1 MFTIEVYRGV
11 LNKILDFIRNPRQN
25 NQSDGLMLETQGES
39 TAYLQSDIID
49 EPPRV
54 TFTEEEMRVVNVLN
68 DEGDIIIL
76 STINEPSGNKFTGS
90 GRLIPNGD
98 IIVEIDLSGDDLPHR
113 IETRLSDLDS
123 WLKEYSHVFGD
134 VSDGRTIET
143 GRHQGF
149 VSYGSGL
156 ITFMGKPV
164 ILPKRDAYLLAY
176 FISHA
181 GQLVYATEIVDNY
194 YTGESNDSPM
204 TICSKIISP
213 LNSALKDIT
222 HTANVIKTVDA
233 QYAYILELT

>member
-1 MFTIEVYRGV
+1 MFTIEVYRRV
-11 LNKILDFIRNPRQN
+11 LNKILEFIRNPRQN
-25 NQSDGLMLETQGES
+25 NQPDGLTLETQGES
-39 TAYLQSDIID
+39 TSYLQSDIID
-49 EPPRV
+49 EPPRI
-54 TFTEEEMRVVNVLN
+54 TFTEEEMRVVNTLT

-90 GRLIPNGD
+90 GRLIPNGN
-98 IIVEIDLSGDDLPHR
+98 IIIEIDLSDDLLHR

-123 WLKEYSHVFGD
+123 WTKEHSHIFGD
-134 VSDGRTIET
+134 VSDGRTVET

-156 ITFMGKPV
+156 ITFRGRPV

-213 LNSALKDIT
+213 LNSTLKDIT

-233 QYAYILELT
+233 QYAYILNLT